1 MSYGTAAAL
10 QAAVFQQLSA
20 DPALVALVGTAIHD
34 VVPAGELSGT
44 YVTLGPEE
52 VRDRSDKT
60 GRGSDHIFTVSVVTD
75 VAGFQLAK
83 TVAGAVSDAL
93 DGPLPSLAR
102 GRIVSLQFLRA
113 RALRVAAARNRRIDL
128 TFRARVEDE

>member
-10 QAAVFQQLSA
+10 QAAVFQRLA
-20 DPALVALVGTAIHD
+20 GDPAVAALVGTAIYD
-34 VVPAGELSGT
+34 VVPAGQVPGT
-44 YVTLGPEE
+44 YVSLGPEE

-75 VAGFQLAK
+75 AAGFQQAK
-83 TVAGAVSDAL
+83 AVAGAISDAL
-93 DGPLPSLAR
+93 DGPMPALAR

-113 RALRVAAARNRRIDL
+113 RALRVSAARNRRIDL

>member
-10 QAAVFQQLSA
+10 QAAVFQRLA
-20 DPALVALVGTAIHD
+20 GDPAVAALVGTAIYD
-34 VVPAGELSGT
+34 VVPAGQVPGT
-44 YVTLGPEE
+44 YVSLGPEE

-60 GRGSDHIFTVSVVTD
+60 ARGSDHTFTVSVVTD

-83 TVAGAVSDAL
+83 TVAGAISDAL
-93 DGPLPSLAR
+93 DGPVPALAR